1 MSFCAVGAL
10 GSTVSLQA
18 GEMAKKKEKSTANM
32 YLKAANSSSP
42 FRGEKSKSKIIPG
55 CSLCLF

>member
-18 GEMAKKKEKSTANM
+18 GKKSTANM

-42 FRGEKSKSKIIPG
+42 VGVEKSKSKIIPG